1 MCFGESYS
9 WRTFIVGSIFIGL
22 SLYYHAGDSLD
33 NLVMCLIIGGIVIM
47 QLWEALAWRGYCTF
61 ATWAAYIS
69 LLLQA
74 VPLFLLVPRAI
85 HKWQGKLALGLLLLY
100 YATVFIGSGVP
111 ECMLSNGKQIQYTWH
126 TKWWQQTGYIITLGI
141 VPMLLFQNTT
151 VAKVWA
157 LLFLGSLLVTNRIY
171 GRLETNGSIWCYYGT
186 ACSVILYGYLA
197 LSGSYLK

>member
-1 MCFGESYS
+1 MCFGESHS
-9 WRTFIVGSIFIGL
+9 WRTFIVGSIFICM
-22 SLYYHAGDSLD
+22 SLYNYASDSLD
-33 NLVMCLIIGGIVIM
+33 NLVMCLIISGIVIM

-85 HKWQGKLALGLLLLY
+85 HTWQGKLALGLLLLY
-100 YATVFIGSGVP
+100 YATVFIGSRTP
-111 ECMLSNGKQIQYTWH
+111 ECMLTDGRQIRYTWH
-126 TKWWQQTGYIITLGI
+126 TKWWQQAGYIITLAI
-141 VPMLLFQNTT
+141 VPWLLLRNTT

-157 LLFLGSLLVTNRIY
+157 LLFLGSLFITNQIY
-171 GRLETNGSIWCYYGT
+171 GRLETNGSIWCYYGA

-197 LSGSYLK
+197 LSG